1 VEKKNFFQKIQ
12 ELKNFQKKLIVFGLI
27 AILGIILGFLVFK
40 NFQKNL
46 KFFQEK
52 KFLEELN
59 LPDKKEKLK
68 DSFREIEEMFN
79 ATSSLD

>member
-1 VEKKNFFQKIQ
+1 MEKKNFFQKIQ